1 MENSEEQDFGMEQTE
16 PQRSRNG
23 NHGRNQAP
31 RPFIQPDDPFML
43 LDEFVLPPTVV
54 QTAIRR
60 PPIQANNFEL
70 KSVTVQ
76 MLQNILFHG
85 LPHEN
90 PNMHLTNF
98 LEVCD
103 TIKYNGVTEEALRL
117 QLFPLSLGDRAKH
130 WLTSQPPESITT
142 WNDLVQKFLTKF
154 FPPSKIAQLVQEINT
169 FGQLE
174 GENLAEAWDR
184 FHELLRKCPHHRLT
198 RWMQVHTFYNGL
210 RNATRTMID
219 ASARG
224 ALMKKTT
231 DQAYEILEDAAT
243 NTNQWH
249 REKATSVNMVGG
261 TDNAAL
267 NNLVN
272 HVAQL
277 TKQLNRKQGTT
288 NAIQTNPWELC
299 EFFGGQ
305 HSSVECQSGNPTV
318 EQAQY
323 VSRFSQNQP
332 QQQGPYGGNSYQN
345 QNQGQ
350 GWRNSQN
357 QNSQNDQGY
366 GWRNNQN
373 NMTSN
378 RANEPPSEKKLDL
391 EQALA
396 QMLTSHST
404 FMNETKANMQQQAT
418 QLNNQAAQLR
428 SLEAQMGQMENLL
441 TERQPGYLPSNSEV
455 NPRRDGNEHVKAVTL
470 RSGKDLETKEKPSV
484 TEEVEAEKVIQP
496 SHSDYTNKEQL
507 KEKQSEENT
516 TKEKASIS
524 VPYPQRLKKHKLDK
538 QFTKFMDVFKKLHI
552 NIPFADAL
560 EQMPSYVKF
569 MKDILSQKRRLADFE
584 TVNLTEECSA
594 ILQRKL
600 PQKLKDPGS
609 FTIPCTIGNAI
620 FERALCDLGANINLI
635 PLSIFKRLGYGE
647 ARPTTVTL
655 QLEDRSMKH
664 PRGIIEDV
672 LVKVAKFIF
681 LADFIV
687 LDIEEDK
694 EIPIILGRPFLAT
707 GRAMIDV
714 QRGEL
719 KLRVQEEEVKFNV
732 FEAVR
737 HQAESDTCFMAEIVE
752 AIVSSQSGLTDP
764 LETSL
769 VENKSENLS
778 EEAEEYVKWMDSFGH
793 NRRKYFESLGEGVKT
808 PVPSIEQPPRWNKN
822 LYLAI

>member
-1 MENSEEQDFGMEQTE
+1 
-16 PQRSRNG
+16 
-23 NHGRNQAP
+23 
-31 RPFIQPDDPFML
+31 ML

-103 TIKYNGVTEEALRL
+103 TIKYNRVTEEALRL
-117 QLFPLSLGDRAKH
+117 RLFPLSLGDRAKH
-130 WLTSQPPESITT
+130 WLTSQPPDSITT

-198 RWMQVHTFYNGL
+198 RWMQVHTFYNGM

-219 ASARG
+219 ASAGG

-243 NTNQWH
+243 NTNQWP
-249 REKATSVNMVGG
+249 REKATLVNAVGG
-261 TDNAAL
+261 TDNEVL

-277 TKQLNRKQGTT
+277 TKQLNRQQGTA

-299 EFFGGQ
+299 EFCGGQ
-305 HSSVECQSGNPTV
+305 HNSMERQSGNPTV

-323 VSRFSQNQP
+323 VSRFNQNQS

-350 GWRNSQN
+350 GWRNNQN
-357 QNSQNDQGY
+357 QNSQTNQGY

-373 NMTSN
+373 NAPLNRTS
-378 RANEPPSEKKLDL
+378 ESPSEKKLDL

-396 QMLTSHST
+396 QMLTSHSA

-441 TERQPGYLPSNSEV
+441 TERQPGSLPSNSEV

-470 RSGKDLETKEKPSV
+470 RSGKDLETKEKSSV
-484 TEEVEAEKVIQP
+484 MEEVEAEKVIQP
-496 SHSDYTNKEQL
+496 SQSDDTNKEQL

-516 TKEKASIS
+516 TGAKASLP

-569 MKDILSQKRRLADFE
+569 MKDILSQNRRLADFE

-620 FERALCDLGANINLI
+620 FERALGDLGASINLM
-635 PLSIFKRLGYGE
+635 PLSIFKRLGLGE

-655 QLEDRSMKH
+655 QLADRSLKH

-672 LVKVAKFIF
+672 LVKVDKFIF
-681 LADFIV
+681 PANFIV
-687 LDIEEDK
+687 LDMEEDK
-694 EIPIILGRPFLAT
+694 EYR
-707 GRAMIDV
+707 
-714 QRGEL
+714 
-719 KLRVQEEEVKFNV
+719 
-732 FEAVR
+732 
-737 HQAESDTCFMAEIVE
+737 
-752 AIVSSQSGLTDP
+752 
-764 LETSL
+764 
-769 VENKSENLS
+769 
-778 EEAEEYVKWMDSFGH
+778 
-793 NRRKYFESLGEGVKT
+793 
-808 PVPSIEQPPRWNKN
+808 
-822 LYLAI
+822 